1 MHTEEEYQALKNTLN
16 RTRKVQKKAEE
27 LLESKSR
34 ELYESNQTLIRQQ
47 TQLIQQEK
55 MASVGQL
62 SAGIAH
68 EINNPIGFIISNLAS
83 LQEYQGDLKDTLGE
97 VISFFQAMKSSDTDD
112 LKSKI
117 SELDESFKNK
127 QVEFLLEDS
136 EDLLKE
142 TVEGCSRVKDIV
154 MGLKNFVHLDSQL
167 ELKEVDINAEL
178 ENTLKVT
185 QNEIKYSVKE
195 VKNDFDD
202 LPTINCVGGQINQV
216 FMNMLVNA
224 SQAIE
229 KDGVIEIKTVN
240 HGEFVAIHISDNGTG
255 IEEKNLIN
263 LFQPFFTTKEVGKGT
278 GLGLSISKGIIESH
292 HGTIRVKSE
301 VGVGTTFTIE
311 IPVGIE
317 KLKEKR

>member
-16 RTRKVQKKAEE
+16 RARKVQKKAEE
-27 LLESKSR
+27 LLENKSR